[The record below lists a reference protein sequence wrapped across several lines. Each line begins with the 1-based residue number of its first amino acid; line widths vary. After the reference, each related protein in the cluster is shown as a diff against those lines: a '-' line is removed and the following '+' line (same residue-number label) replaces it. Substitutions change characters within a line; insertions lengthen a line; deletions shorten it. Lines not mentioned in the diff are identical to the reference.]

1 MIGDRIR
8 TIRIQKKMTLSTLA
22 EKSNVTKS
30 YLSNIER
37 NICSNPTI
45 EFVEKVASALNMKPE
60 SLLGWVKE
68 ENELSNLEKTFLDMR
83 KYLIFM
89 NDEQLLELKDYMKFI
104 LWKKNRTK

>member
-8 TIRIQKKMTLSTLA
+8 TIRTKKKITLSKLA

-45 EFVEKVASALNMKPE
+45 EFVEKVALALNMKPE

-68 ENELSNLEKTFLDMR
+68 ENELSDLEKSFLCVK

-89 NDEQLLELKDYMKFI
+89 NDEQLVELKEYMEFI